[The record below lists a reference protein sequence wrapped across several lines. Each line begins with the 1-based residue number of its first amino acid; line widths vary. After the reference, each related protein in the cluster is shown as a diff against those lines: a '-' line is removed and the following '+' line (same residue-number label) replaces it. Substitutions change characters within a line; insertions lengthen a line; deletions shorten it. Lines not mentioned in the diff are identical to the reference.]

1 MNKKIYLD
9 NAATTPLDPEVI
21 EVMVSVMKNTFGN
34 PSSVHAIGRQ
44 ARVVIEEARKKVASY
59 INAAPAEIFFT
70 AGGTEADNMVLQSAV
85 QDLGV
90 NHIITSSIEH
100 HAVIET
106 AEKIKHQKNI
116 KLSLVKLDEFGSVD
130 LKNLEELL
138 SANQDKKTLVSLMH
152 GNNEIGNILPLKKVV
167 ELCKKYGALFHSD
180 TVQTMGHFEFDVR
193 ALNIDFLTC
202 SGHKFH
208 GPKGIGFL
216 FVNQNVQ
223 LKPIITGGGQERNMR
238 AGTENIY
245 GIAGLAKAMEIAYA
259 NLNEHQ
265 SYIQGL
271 KTYMIE
277 QLEQHIK
284 GVTFNGN
291 PKGDSLYT
299 VLNVNFPNSEMDEM
313 LLFNF
318 DIEGVCVSGGSAC
331 ASGSSVGS
339 HVLEAIKLDK
349 TKPAIRFSFSK
360 YNTKEEID
368 YTIKLVKKWFKQNI
382 TIQ

>member
-1 MNKKIYLD
+1 MNKKIYFD

-21 EVMVSVMKNTFGN
+21 DVMVDTLKNTYGN

-44 ARVVIEEARKKVASY
+44 ARVVVEEARKKVASF
-59 INAAPAEIFFT
+59 IHAAPAELFFT

-85 QDLGV
+85 KDLGV
-90 NHIITSSIEH
+90 NHIITSPIEH
-100 HAVIET
+100 HAVLET
-106 AEKIKHQKNI
+106 AEKIEHQKKI

-138 SANQDKKTLVSLMH
+138 EANQDKKTLVSLMH

-180 TVQTMGHFEFDVR
+180 TVQTMGHYDFDVR

-202 SGHKFH
+202 SAHKFH

-223 LKPIITGGGQERNMR
+223 LKPIIIGGGQERNMR

-245 GIAGLAKAMEIAYA
+245 GIVGLAKAMEIAYA
-259 NLNEHQ
+259 NLKEHQ
-265 SYIQGL
+265 NYIQGL
-271 KTYMIE
+271 KTYMIKSLEE
-277 QLEQHIK
+277 QVK
-284 GVTFNGN
+284 GITFNGN
-291 PKGDSLYT
+291 PKGESLYT
-299 VLNVNFPNSEMDEM
+299 VLNVNFPNSDMDEM

-318 DIEGVCVSGGSAC
+318 DIEGICVSGGSAC
-331 ASGSSVGS
+331 ASGSSIGS
-339 HVLEAIKLDK
+339 HVLEAIKSDK

-368 YTIKLVKKWFKQNI
+368 YTLKVIKNWFK
-382 TIQ
+382 

>member
-9 NAATTPLDPEVI
+9 NAATTPLDSEVI
-21 EVMVSVMKNTFGN
+21 EVMVSIMKNTFGN

-44 ARVVIEEARKKVASY
+44 ARVVIEESRKKVASY

-70 AGGTEADNMVLQSAV
+70 AGGTEANNMVLRSAV
-85 QDLGV
+85 KDLGV
-90 NHIITSSIEH
+90 NHIITSPIEH
-100 HAVIET
+100 HAVLET
-106 AEKIKHQKNI
+106 AEKISHLKDI
-116 KLSLVKLDEFGSVD
+116 KLSLVKLDKFGSVD

-138 SANQDKKTLVSLMH
+138 STNQDKKILVSLMH

-180 TVQTMGHFEFDVR
+180 TVQTTGHYEFDVR
-193 ALNIDFLTC
+193 DLNIDFLTC
-202 SGHKFH
+202 SAHKFH
-208 GPKGIGFL
+208 GPKGVGFL
-216 FVNQNVQ
+216 FVNQNIQ

-259 NLNEHQ
+259 SLNEHQ

-271 KTYMIE
+271 KMYMIA
-277 QLEQHIK
+277 QLEQHVK

-291 PKGDSLYT
+291 PKGESLYT

-331 ASGSSVGS
+331 ASGSSIGS
-339 HVLEAIKLDK
+339 HVLEAIKSDK

-360 YNTKEEID
+360 YTTKEEID
-368 YTIKLVKKWFKQNI
+368 FTIKLVKKWFKS
-382 TIQ
+382 

>member
-21 EVMVSVMKNTFGN
+21 DVMTKAMKNTYGN
-34 PSSVHAIGRQ
+34 PSSVHAVGRQ

-59 INAAPAEIFFT
+59 IHAAPAEIFFT
-70 AGGTEADNMVLQSAV
+70 AGGTEANNMVLRSAV
-85 QDLGV
+85 KDLGV
-90 NHIITSSIEH
+90 IHIITSPIEH
-100 HAVIET
+100 HAVLET
-106 AEKIKHQKNI
+106 AEAIEHQKSI
-116 KLSLVKLDEFGSVD
+116 QLSLVKLDEYGSVD

-138 SANQDKKTLVSLMH
+138 LVHQDKKTLVSLMH

-167 ELCKKYGALFHSD
+167 ELCKKYDALFHSD
-180 TVQTMGHFEFDVR
+180 TVQTMGHYEFNVR
-193 ALNIDFLTC
+193 TLNIDFLTC
-202 SGHKFH
+202 SAHKFH
-208 GPKGIGFL
+208 GPKGVGFL

-245 GIAGLAKAMEIAYA
+245 GIAGLAKAMEIAYV

-265 SYIQGL
+265 QYIRGL

-277 QLEQHIK
+277 NLEQKIK
-284 GVTFNGN
+284 GITFNGN

-339 HVLEAIKLDK
+339 HVLDAINSDK

-360 YNTKEEID
+360 YTTKEEID
-368 YTIKLVKKWFKQNI
+368 FTIDLIKNWFKQK
-382 TIQ
+382 

>member
-1 MNKKIYLD
+1 MKKKIYLD

-21 EVMVSVMKNTFGN
+21 EVMVSIMKNTFGN
-34 PSSVHAIGRQ
+34 PSSVHAVGRQ

-85 QDLGV
+85 QDLGI
-90 NHIITSSIEH
+90 NHIITSPIEH

-106 AEKIKHQKNI
+106 AEKIEHQKNI

-167 ELCKKYGALFHSD
+167 ELCKKYGVLFHSD
-180 TVQTMGHFEFDVR
+180 TVQTMGHYEFDVR

-216 FVNQNVQ
+216 FVNQNIQ

-271 KTYMIE
+271 KTYMIA
-277 QLEQHIK
+277 QLEQYVK
-284 GVTFNGN
+284 GVSFNGN
-291 PKGDSLYT
+291 PKGESLYT

-331 ASGSSVGS
+331 ASGSNTGS

-349 TKPAIRFSFSK
+349 SKPAIRFSFSK

-368 YTIKLVKKWFKQNI
+368 YTIKLIKNWFKS
-382 TIQ
+382 

>member
-1 MNKKIYLD
+1 MNKKIYFD

-21 EVMVSVMKNTFGN
+21 DVMVDTLKNTYGN

-44 ARVVIEEARKKVASY
+44 ARVVVEEARKKVASF
-59 INAAPAEIFFT
+59 IHAAPAELFFT

-85 QDLGV
+85 KDLGV
-90 NHIITSSIEH
+90 NHIITSPIEH
-100 HAVIET
+100 HAVLET
-106 AEKIKHQKNI
+106 AEKIEHQKKI

-138 SANQDKKTLVSLMH
+138 EANQDKKTLVSLMH
-152 GNNEIGNILPLKKVV
+152 GNNEIGNILPLKKTI
-167 ELCKKYGALFHSD
+167 ELCKKHGALFHSD
-180 TVQTMGHFEFDVR
+180 TVQTMGHYDFDVR

-202 SGHKFH
+202 SAHKFH

-223 LKPIITGGGQERNMR
+223 LKPIIIGGGQERNMR

-245 GIAGLAKAMEIAYA
+245 GIVGLAKAMEIAYA
-259 NLNEHQ
+259 NLKEHQ
-265 SYIQGL
+265 NYIQGL
-271 KTYMIE
+271 KTYMIKSLEE
-277 QLEQHIK
+277 QVK
-284 GVTFNGN
+284 GITFNGN
-291 PKGDSLYT
+291 PKGESLYT
-299 VLNVNFPNSEMDEM
+299 VLNVNFPNSDMDEM

-318 DIEGVCVSGGSAC
+318 DIEGICVSGGSAC

-339 HVLEAIKLDK
+339 HVLEAIKSDK

-368 YTIKLVKKWFKQNI
+368 YTLKVIKNFFKAKFSV
-382 TIQ
+382 

>member
-106 AEKIKHQKNI
+106 AEKIEHQKNI
-116 KLSLVKLDEFGSVD
+116 QLSLVKLDEYGSVD

-138 SANQDKKTLVSLMH
+138 SANQDKKILVSLMH

-259 NLNEHQ
+259 NLKEHQ

-299 VLNVNFPNSEMDEM
+299 VLNVNFPNSDMDEM

-339 HVLEAIKLDK
+339 HVLEAIKSDK
-349 TKPAIRFSFSK
+349 SKPAIRFSFSK
-360 YNTKEEID
+360 YTTKEEID
-368 YTIKLVKKWFKQNI
+368 YTIKLIKNWFKQNI

>member
-1 MNKKIYLD
+1 MKKKIYLD
-9 NAATTPLDPEVI
+9 NAATTPLDSEVI

-34 PSSVHAIGRQ
+34 PSSVHAVGRQ
-44 ARVVIEEARKKVASY
+44 ARVVIEESRKKVASY
-59 INAAPAEIFFT
+59 INAAPAELFFT
-70 AGGTEADNMVLQSAV
+70 AGGTEANNMVLRSAV

-90 NHIITSSIEH
+90 NHIITSPIEH
-100 HAVIET
+100 HAVLET
-106 AEKIKHQKNI
+106 AEAIEHQKSVH
-116 KLSLVKLDEFGSVD
+116 LSLVKLDEYGSVD

-180 TVQTMGHFEFDVR
+180 TVQTMAHYEFDVR

-202 SGHKFH
+202 SAHKFH

-216 FVNQNVQ
+216 FVNQDIQ

-245 GIAGLAKAMEIAYA
+245 GIAGLAKAMEIAYV
-259 NLNEHQ
+259 NLKEHQ

-271 KTYMIE
+271 KTYMIA
-277 QLEQHIK
+277 QLEQHVK

-291 PKGDSLYT
+291 PKGESLYT

-339 HVLEAIKLDK
+339 HVLEAINSDK

-360 YNTKEEID
+360 YNTKDEID
-368 YTIKLVKKWFKQNI
+368 FTMSLIKNWFKNK
-382 TIQ
+382 

>member
-1 MNKKIYLD
+1 MNKKIYFD

-21 EVMVSVMKNTFGN
+21 DVMVDTLKNTYGN

-44 ARVVIEEARKKVASY
+44 ARVVVEEARKKVASF
-59 INAAPAEIFFT
+59 IHAAPAELFFT

-85 QDLGV
+85 KDLGV
-90 NHIITSSIEH
+90 NHIITSPIEH
-100 HAVIET
+100 HAVLET
-106 AEKIKHQKNI
+106 AEKIEHQKKI

-138 SANQDKKTLVSLMH
+138 EANQDKKTLVSLMH
-152 GNNEIGNILPLKKVV
+152 GNNEIGNILPLKKTI

-180 TVQTMGHFEFDVR
+180 TVQTMAHYEFDVR

-202 SGHKFH
+202 SAHKFH

-223 LKPIITGGGQERNMR
+223 LKPIIIGGGQERNMR

-245 GIAGLAKAMEIAYA
+245 GIVGLAKAMEIAYA
-259 NLNEHQ
+259 NLKEHQ
-265 SYIQGL
+265 NYIQGL
-271 KTYMIE
+271 KTYMIKSLEE
-277 QLEQHIK
+277 QVK
-284 GVTFNGN
+284 GITFNGN
-291 PKGDSLYT
+291 PKGESLYT
-299 VLNVNFPNSEMDEM
+299 VLNVNFPNSDMDEM

-318 DIEGVCVSGGSAC
+318 DIEGICVSGGSAC
-331 ASGSSVGS
+331 ASGSSIGS
-339 HVLEAIKLDK
+339 HVLEAIKSDK
-349 TKPAIRFSFSK
+349 SKPAIRFSFSK

-368 YTIKLVKKWFKQNI
+368 YTLKVIKNWFK
-382 TIQ
+382 

>member
-1 MNKKIYLD
+1 MSKKIYLD

-21 EVMVSVMKNTFGN
+21 EVMVNVMKNTYGN

-44 ARVVIEEARKKVASY
+44 ARVIVEEARKKVASF

-130 LKNLEELL
+130 LKNLGELL
-138 SANQDKKTLVSLMH
+138 FANQDKKTLVSLMH
-152 GNNEIGNILPLKKVV
+152 GNNEIGNILSLKKVV
-167 ELCKKYGALFHSD
+167 ELCKKHGALFHSD

-223 LKPIITGGGQERNMR
+223 LKPIIIGGGQERNMR

-265 SYIQGL
+265 SYIHGL
-271 KTYMIE
+271 KTYMIA
-277 QLEQHIK
+277 QLEQHVK

-291 PKGDSLYT
+291 PKGESLYT

-339 HVLEAIKLDK
+339 HVLEAIKSDK

-368 YTIKLVKKWFKQNI
+368 FTIKLVKKWFKS
-382 TIQ
+382 

>member
-34 PSSVHAIGRQ
+34 PSSVHAVGRQ

-106 AEKIKHQKNI
+106 AEKIEHQKNI
-116 KLSLVKLDEFGSVD
+116 KLSLVKLDEYGSVD

-138 SANQDKKTLVSLMH
+138 STNQDKKTLVSLMH

-180 TVQTMGHFEFDVR
+180 TVQTMGHYEFDVR
-193 ALNIDFLTC
+193 TLNIDFLTC

-245 GIAGLAKAMEIAYA
+245 GIAGLAKAMEIAYV
-259 NLNEHQ
+259 NLKEHQ

-271 KTYMIE
+271 KMYMIV
-277 QLEQHIK
+277 QLEQHVK

-318 DIEGVCVSGGSAC
+318 DIEGICVSGGSAC

-339 HVLEAIKLDK
+339 HVLDVVKSDK

-360 YNTKEEID
+360 YTTKEEID
-368 YTIKLVKKWFKQNI
+368 FTIDLIKNWFKQK
-382 TIQ
+382 

>member
-1 MNKKIYLD
+1 MKKKIYLD

-21 EVMVSVMKNTFGN
+21 EVMVSVMKNTYGN
-34 PSSVHAIGRQ
+34 PSSVHAVGRQ

-70 AGGTEADNMVLQSAV
+70 AGATEANNMVLRSAV

-90 NHIITSSIEH
+90 NHIIASPIEH
-100 HAVIET
+100 HAVLET
-106 AEKIKHQKNI
+106 AETIEHQKNI
-116 KLSLVKLDEFGSVD
+116 QLSLVKLDEYGSVD

-180 TVQTMGHFEFDVR
+180 TVQTMAHYEFDVR

-202 SGHKFH
+202 SAHKFH

-216 FVNQNVQ
+216 FVNQNIQ

-245 GIAGLAKAMEIAYA
+245 GIAGLAKAMEIAYV

-271 KTYMIE
+271 KTYMIA
-277 QLEQHIK
+277 QLEQHVK

-291 PKGDSLYT
+291 PKGESLYT

-339 HVLEAIKLDK
+339 HVLEAINSDK

-368 YTIKLVKKWFKQNI
+368 FTIKLVKKWFKS
-382 TIQ
+382 

>member
-1 MNKKIYLD
+1 LNKKIYFD
-9 NAATTPLDPEVI
+9 NAATTPIDPEVI
-21 EVMVSVMKNTFGN
+21 DVMVDTLKNTYGN

-44 ARVVIEEARKKVASY
+44 ARVVVEEARKKVASL
-59 INAAPAEIFFT
+59 INAAPAELFFT

-85 QDLGV
+85 KDLAV
-90 NHIITSSIEH
+90 NHIITSPIEH
-100 HAVIET
+100 HAVLET
-106 AEKIKHQKNI
+106 AEKIEHQKKI
-116 KLSLVKLDEFGSVD
+116 KLSLVQLDEFGSVD

-138 SANQDKKTLVSLMH
+138 EANQDKKTLVSLMH

-167 ELCKKYGALFHSD
+167 ELCKKHGALFHSD
-180 TVQTMGHFEFDVR
+180 TVQTMGHYEFDVR

-202 SGHKFH
+202 SAHKFH

-223 LKPIITGGGQERNMR
+223 LKPIIIGGGQERNMR

-245 GIAGLAKAMEIAYA
+245 GIVGLAKAMEIAYTH
-259 NLNEHQ
+259 LKEHQ
-265 SYIQGL
+265 NYIQGL
-271 KTYMIE
+271 KTYMIKSLEE
-277 QLEQHIK
+277 QVK
-284 GVTFNGN
+284 GITFNGN

-318 DIEGVCVSGGSAC
+318 DIEGICVSGGSAC
-331 ASGSSVGS
+331 ASGSNMGS
-339 HVLEAIKLDK
+339 HVLEAIKSDK

-368 YTIKLVKKWFKQNI
+368 YTLKVIKNWFIK
-382 TIQ
+382 

>member
-1 MNKKIYLD
+1 MNKKIYFD

-21 EVMVSVMKNTFGN
+21 DVMVDTLKNTYGN

-44 ARVVIEEARKKVASY
+44 ARVVVEEARKKVASF
-59 INAAPAEIFFT
+59 IHAAPAELFFT

-85 QDLGV
+85 KDLGV
-90 NHIITSSIEH
+90 NHIITSPIEH
-100 HAVIET
+100 HAVLET
-106 AEKIKHQKNI
+106 AEKIEHQKKI

-138 SANQDKKTLVSLMH
+138 EANQDKKTLVSLMH
-152 GNNEIGNILPLKKVV
+152 GNNEIGNILPLKKTI
-167 ELCKKYGALFHSD
+167 ELCKKHGALFHSD
-180 TVQTMGHFEFDVR
+180 TVQTMGHYEFDVR

-202 SGHKFH
+202 SAHKFH

-223 LKPIITGGGQERNMR
+223 LKPIIIGGGQERNMR

-245 GIAGLAKAMEIAYA
+245 GIVGLAKAMEIAYA
-259 NLNEHQ
+259 NLKEHQ
-265 SYIQGL
+265 NYIQGL
-271 KTYMIE
+271 KTYMIKSLEE
-277 QLEQHIK
+277 QVK
-284 GVTFNGN
+284 GITFNGN
-291 PKGDSLYT
+291 PKGESLYT
-299 VLNVNFPNSEMDEM
+299 VLNVNFPNSDMDEM

-318 DIEGVCVSGGSAC
+318 DIEGICVSGGSAC
-331 ASGSSVGS
+331 ASGSSIGS
-339 HVLEAIKLDK
+339 HVLEAIKSDK

-368 YTIKLVKKWFKQNI
+368 YTLKVIKNFFKAKFSV
-382 TIQ
+382 

>member
-1 MNKKIYLD
+1 MNKKIYFD

-21 EVMVSVMKNTFGN
+21 EVMVNVMKNTYGN

-44 ARVVIEEARKKVASY
+44 ARVIIEEARKKVALF
-59 INAAPAEIFFT
+59 INAAPAELFFT

-85 QDLGV
+85 KDLGV
-90 NHIITSSIEH
+90 NHIITSPIEH
-100 HAVIET
+100 HAVLDT
-106 AEKIKHQKNI
+106 AEKISHLQNI
-116 KLSLVKLDEFGSVD
+116 KLSLVKLDEHGSVD
-130 LKNLEELL
+130 LKNLEKLL
-138 SANQDKKTLVSLMH
+138 EANQDKKTLVSLMH

-167 ELCKKYGALFHSD
+167 ELCKKHGALFHSD
-180 TVQTMGHFEFDVR
+180 TVQTMGHYEFDVR

-202 SGHKFH
+202 SAHKFH

-238 AGTENIY
+238 AGTENMY
-245 GIAGLAKAMEIAYA
+245 GIVGLAKAMEIAYT
-259 NLNEHQ
+259 NLKEHQ
-265 SYIQGL
+265 KYIQGL
-271 KTYMIE
+271 KTYMIKSLEE
-277 QLEQHIK
+277 QVK

-291 PKGDSLYT
+291 PKGESLYT
-299 VLNVNFPNSEMDEM
+299 VLNVNFPNTEMDEM

-318 DIEGVCVSGGSAC
+318 DIEGICVSGGSAC
-331 ASGSSVGS
+331 ASGSSMGS
-339 HVLEAIKLDK
+339 HVLEVTKSDK

-368 YTIKLVKKWFKQNI
+368 YTLKVIKNFFKAKFSV
-382 TIQ
+382 

>member
-1 MNKKIYLD
+1 MKKKIYLD
-9 NAATTPLDPEVI
+9 NAATTPLDSEVI
-21 EVMVSVMKNTFGN
+21 EVMVSLMKNTFGN
-34 PSSVHAIGRQ
+34 PSSVHAVGRQ

-70 AGGTEADNMVLQSAV
+70 AGGTEANNMVLRSAV

-90 NHIITSSIEH
+90 NHIIASPIEH
-100 HAVIET
+100 HAVLET
-106 AEKIKHQKNI
+106 AETIEHQKNI
-116 KLSLVKLDEFGSVD
+116 QLSLVKLDEYGSVD

-138 SANQDKKTLVSLMH
+138 SANQGKKILVSLMH

-167 ELCKKYGALFHSD
+167 ELCKKYGVLFHSD
-180 TVQTMGHFEFDVR
+180 TVQTMGHYEFDVR

-202 SGHKFH
+202 SAHKFH

-216 FVNQNVQ
+216 FVNQNIQ

-245 GIAGLAKAMEIAYA
+245 GISGLAKAMEIAYA
-259 NLNEHQ
+259 NLKEHQ

-271 KTYMIE
+271 KTYMIA
-277 QLEQHIK
+277 QLEQHVK

-291 PKGDSLYT
+291 PKGESLYT

-339 HVLEAIKLDK
+339 HVLEAINSDK

-368 YTIKLVKKWFKQNI
+368 FTIDLIKNWFKQR
-382 TIQ
+382 